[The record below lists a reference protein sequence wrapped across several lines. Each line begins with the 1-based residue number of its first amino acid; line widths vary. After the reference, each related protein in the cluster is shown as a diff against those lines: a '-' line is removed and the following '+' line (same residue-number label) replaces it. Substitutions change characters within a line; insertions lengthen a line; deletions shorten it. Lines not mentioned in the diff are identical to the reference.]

1 MSTTPSCRSCW
12 QQMLVAMKQ
21 PVLPIPALRAQG
33 TGVRGGAAR
42 EPRPAPVG
50 VWEDPPAVHHDG
62 GAAGPLLLGR
72 LLHLPHQV
80 QEWGRAVWGLLV
92 GPGREPVMLQ
102 ASLFR
107 PALSRRQRPTPDTR
121 ELSPE
126 TSPEM
131 EMGGG
136 EGNTGGRPQGVGPR
150 TSAIYTVQPSGTS
163 QRPEASWVAGT
174 GEQCQHWS
182 SHRFCPSDSRIFQE
196 R

>member
-1 MSTTPSCRSCW
+1 MVFRMSTTPSCRSCW

-33 TGVRGGAAR
+33 TGVRGGAAGK
-42 EPRPAPVG
+42 PRPAPVG

-102 ASLFR
+102 ASLFC

-121 ELSPE
+121 ELSPA
-126 TSPEM
+126 TSPEI
-131 EMGGG
+131 EMGREKETQEGG
-136 EGNTGGRPQGVGPR
+136 HREWDFGPLPSTPYSPVAAARDPRPGGQWGLVSSVSTGLHMGFAQ
-150 TSAIYTVQPSGTS
+150 
-163 QRPEASWVAGT
+163 
-174 GEQCQHWS
+174 
-182 SHRFCPSDSRIFQE
+182 
-196 R
+196 